1 MRSEL
6 IGGLRLALLF
16 PIFCCLVVI
25 DEKARFAA
33 TAFYLLSIAAGAAQR
48 RLPRSAHEPG
58 PLAALEPIATPLLVL
73 TVIMGL
79 TVGAASTIG
88 PAGAG
93 IVIVSRALVHRELA
107 RTRPAFS
114 GPPGLA
120 DQVVARLTVP
130 CFILLMAPHIPGWP
144 PVVNSHQIGGWLF
157 MACGLLALGLLGG
170 DLWRAFRTS
179 PAPAA
184 G

>member
-33 TAFYLLSIAAGAAQR
+33 AGFYLLSIAAGATQR
-48 RLPRSAHEPG
+48 RLPRSTRPPG

-79 TVGAASTIG
+79 SVGAASTIG

-93 IVIVSRALVHRELA
+93 IVIVGRALVRRELA
-107 RTRPAFS
+107 RTRPAFA
-114 GPPGLA
+114 GPSGLA

-144 PVVNSHQIGGWLF
+144 TILNSHQVGAWLF
-157 MACGLLALGLLGG
+157 MACGLLALVLLAG
-170 DLWRAFRTS
+170 DLWRAFRT
-179 PAPAA
+179 PPTPAA
-184 G
+184 